1 MRNVMVKVENV
12 TKRFENVVAVDKV
25 SFEVYKGELF
35 SLLGPSGCGKTTTLR
50 IIAGLEKPD
59 EGRVYIDGVDVTGRP
74 AREREVCL
82 VFQEYAVFPHMSV
95 YDNIAF
101 GLTNRKI
108 PKAEIYEKVKEVAD
122 LLDLTNYLSFKG
134 GKLGLSEQQRVAIA
148 RCLVVKPKV
157 LLLDEPLTLA
167 DAKIKEKMRRE
178 LKKLLKDL
186 ELTVIFVTHD
196 QLEALM
202 ISDRVAIMRKGKI
215 VQIGSPGEVYD
226 NPINLFVATFVGSP
240 TINLLEGVLE
250 VSDRELVFK
259 TDTRTHVLATNIDV
273 SRLKDLSGLEVIVG
287 FRPEDAEIA
296 TDGTVKG
303 TIDIVEISEDRKV
316 IHVDVDNM
324 KIRVFGDLFASY
336 QEGGPVNIK
345 INPFKLFVFDK
356 KTGNRIL

>member
-259 TDTRTHVLATNIDV
+259 TDTRTHVLAT
-273 SRLKDLSGLEVIVG
+273 
-287 FRPEDAEIA
+287 
-296 TDGTVKG
+296 
-303 TIDIVEISEDRKV
+303 
-316 IHVDVDNM
+316 
-324 KIRVFGDLFASY
+324 
-336 QEGGPVNIK
+336 
-345 INPFKLFVFDK
+345 
-356 KTGNRIL
+356 

>member
-59 EGRVYIDGVDVTGRP
+59 EGRVYIDGVDVTNRP

-108 PKAEIYEKVKEVAD
+108 PKAEIYKKVKEVAD

-273 SRLKDLSGLEVIVG
+273 SRL
-287 FRPEDAEIA
+287 
-296 TDGTVKG
+296 
-303 TIDIVEISEDRKV
+303 
-316 IHVDVDNM
+316 
-324 KIRVFGDLFASY
+324 
-336 QEGGPVNIK
+336 
-345 INPFKLFVFDK
+345 
-356 KTGNRIL
+356 